1 MIYKFTENTTS
12 LIDCNV
18 KIIQFIF
25 KKSNNSMLINMKKS
39 NIKYEKKQKIN
50 IIKYGYKLFL
60 CILFNTI
67 NYLLI
72 INIVSYVEIN
82 VKIKVKN

>member
-1 MIYKFTENTTS
+1 
-12 LIDCNV
+12 
-18 KIIQFIF
+18 
-25 KKSNNSMLINMKKS
+25 MK
-39 NIKYEKKQKIN
+39 KKQKIN
-50 IIKYGYKLFL
+50 IIKYSYKLSL

>member
-1 MIYKFTENTTS
+1 
-12 LIDCNV
+12 
-18 KIIQFIF
+18 
-25 KKSNNSMLINMKKS
+25 MLTNMKKS

>member
-1 MIYKFTENTTS
+1 
-12 LIDCNV
+12 
-18 KIIQFIF
+18 
-25 KKSNNSMLINMKKS
+25 MLTNMKKS

-50 IIKYGYKLFL
+50 IIKYDYKLSL